1 MKSIEVVAA
10 AIYKD
15 GKVLAAQR
23 GYGEF
28 KGGWDL
34 LMARRWWHSVTSLA
48 MTEETMES
56 S

>member
-23 GYGEF
+23 IYKKCHASE
-28 KGGWDL
+28 
-34 LMARRWWHSVTSLA
+34 AV
-48 MTEETMES
+48 
-56 S
+56 